1 MVQCHCL
8 AGCRPGAGTE
18 CVARGVQMLGHQSHR
33 AWSAWGPPRRGEGL
47 RRGGTI
53 PVPLGVTCARQADGG
68 GERGEGIPAPGAAD
82 EPGAEGAIGASLF
95 ASRAVGKES
104 SSAG

>member
-1 MVQCHCL
+1 
-8 AGCRPGAGTE
+8 
-18 CVARGVQMLGHQSHR
+18 MLG
-33 AWSAWGPPRRGEGL
+33 GPHGGVRVSGEGETINPSPQRL
-47 RRGGTI
+47 SVQPPGRDLCSAGRWRR
-53 PVPLGVTCARQADGG
+53 
-68 GERGEGIPAPGAAD
+68 ERGEGIPAPGAAALPGPAD